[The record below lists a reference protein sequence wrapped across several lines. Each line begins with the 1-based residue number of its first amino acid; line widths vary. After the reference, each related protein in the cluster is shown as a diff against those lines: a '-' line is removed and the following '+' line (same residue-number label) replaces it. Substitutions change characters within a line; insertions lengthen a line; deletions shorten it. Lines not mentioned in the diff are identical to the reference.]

1 MILLSN
7 LNLDHVTLYR
17 LGQLIRSVAGH
28 LQAYFYA
35 LKNVDWKNE

>member
-7 LNLDHVTLYR
+7 LNLDHVILYR
-17 LGQLIRSVAGH
+17 LGQLIGLVAGH

-35 LKNVDWKNE
+35 LKNVRWKNE